1 MAYVSKN
8 IKKLRTGAG
17 MNQEQLA
24 ELLGVTRQTVS
35 NWERGVSM
43 PDMDSLERIALVF
56 GTSVECLIYRDQG
69 VRDGGDGILPLP
81 GSFVFWSVLVITIL
95 YVICLWFALGVF
107 SGYDSRDIA
116 ATVRMLLIV
125 AYVGVCTVILSTGH
139 SSERLKRRGD
149 KTAENDLTESAQ
161 AYSDECVREKDKK
174 RTKREHRGE
183 L

>member
-56 GTSVECLIYRDQG
+56 G
-69 VRDGGDGILPLP
+69 ILPLP
-81 GSFVFWSVLVITIL
+81 GSFVFWSVLVIAIL
-95 YVICLWFALGVF
+95 YVICLWFTLGVF
-107 SGYDSRDIA
+107 SGYDSRDVA
-116 ATVRMLLIV
+116 DAVRMLLIV

-139 SSERLKRRGD
+139 RAERSRKEAKKDPPEPVQPAAD
-149 KTAENDLTESAQ
+149 KHESDLSN
-161 AYSDECVREKDKK
+161 
-174 RTKREHRGE
+174 
-183 L
+183 

>member
-56 GTSVECLIYRDQG
+56 GTSVESLIYRDQG

-81 GSFVFWSVLVITIL
+81 GSFVFWSVLVIAIL
-95 YVICLWFALGVF
+95 YVICLWFTLGVF
-107 SGYDSRDIA
+107 SGYDSRDVA
-116 ATVRMLLIV
+116 DAVRMLLIV

-139 SSERLKRRGD
+139 RAERSRKEAKKIRR
-149 KTAENDLTESAQ
+149 NL
-161 AYSDECVREKDKK
+161 YSQLRINMSKK
-174 RTKREHRGE
+174 HPHV
-183 L
+183 